1 MANLQDLSKKIAEIE
16 RQLSSLGS
24 TGKSLQPAVDA
35 LKAAANNTAELDT
48 NLQKAEDLLELINDR
63 VDSLNAD
70 LKYTLKSFQSII
82 GEMTKGRN
90 NINIIKSSTREL
102 SSITSKLLDYQSGIS
117 DYSIKELKS
126 LQQKAKEEFA
136 SLKRSQ
142 EDLKLRKNQNVATQE
157 ELDALNNI
165 TTFLEKNNKL
175 EEIFGK
181 QIGIAITRQQKV
193 EESLGVT
200 GNILKGISELPG
212 ISALGRHLNVDDAVK
227 SMQDYTKGLIEA
239 AKQAKSIDFAVADDN
254 IRFFSNEIEKIQDQ
268 LKDSTITQTHRKKLE
283 NDLVKL
289 TKELNKHLEKKVELE
304 NEATAAATGY
314 KAKIGALKEGFK
326 SLAEGVKKGLTD
338 PMVIVGAIVKG
349 FNSLN
354 EAQTEFTRQTGRD
367 IEHFDTING
376 SLISS
381 SDYIKQATSMTKQFG
396 IAADAV
402 FSKETLQEAAEMVTL
417 MGMSAEEAGNMARL
431 SKLSNK
437 ELKSVNHN
445 IVEQVGNF
453 NKVNRTGVNQRQ
465 VLEAVANTSDHIA
478 MTFGGNPEKIAEAVS
493 EAKKLGLTLEQV
505 DKIADSLLQFESS
518 ISAELEAE
526 LLTGKELNL
535 EQARYYALTNQL
547 TELTKEIGENQ
558 EFINNFAEAG
568 RIEQE
573 SIAKA
578 LGMSR
583 DEVAKMIFD
592 QRMINGLS
600 EEQLEKVMG
609 MSAEDMKRLSLQE
622 SINKAIQKMT
632 EALAGPLE
640 MFASLLSNSAILYT
654 TIGLI
659 AAVQIPKLIQGF
671 GALGK
676 LAKMIRI
683 QEMGAAIMSGLKAAF
698 SSPASLLTGGAIGLA
713 AGAGIA
719 AFIMSQNKKAEQ
731 VEDGIIP
738 SGGPVI
744 SKFNKGQLTPVAQGL
759 KEDNVI
765 LTTNKPTS
773 SGGGG
778 GGGDN
783 TNELR
788 AIKELLANIAT
799 KTGTVML
806 DGKQVGRVMTSLVNT
821 ENIKTETQIS

>member
-1 MANLQDLSKKIAEIE
+1 MATLQDLAKKIAEIE
-16 RQLSSLGS
+16 KQLSSLGS

-35 LKAAANNTAELDT
+35 LKAASNNTADLGT
-48 NLQKAEDLLELINDR
+48 NLQRAEDLLEIINER
-63 VDSLNAD
+63 VDSLNSD

-90 NINIIKSSTREL
+90 SVNMIKSSTREL
-102 SSITSKLLDYQSGIS
+102 TSITSKLLDYQSGIS
-117 DYSIKELKS
+117 EYSIKELKS

-142 EDLKLRKNQNVATQE
+142 EDLRLRKNQGVATQE
-157 ELDALNNI
+157 ELDSLEKINSFLN
-165 TTFLEKNNKL
+165 KNNKL

-181 QIGIAITRQQKV
+181 QIGVAITRQQKV

-200 GNILKGISELPG
+200 GNILRGISELPG
-212 ISALGRHLNVDDAVK
+212 ISALGRHLKVDDAVK

-239 AKQAKSIDFAVADDN
+239 AKEAKAIDFAVADDN
-254 IRFFSNEIEKIQDQ
+254 IRFFSDEIEKIQEQ
-268 LKDSTITQTHRKKLE
+268 LKDSSITQTHRKKLE

-289 TKELNKHLEKKVELE
+289 TKELNKHLETRVGLE

-314 KAKIGALKEGFK
+314 RAKLGALKEGFK
-326 SLAEGVKKGLTD
+326 SLAEGVSKGLSD
-338 PMVIVGAIVKG
+338 PLVIIGAIIKG

-354 EAQTEFTRQTGRD
+354 EAQTEFTRQTGRNVD
-367 IEHFDTING
+367 HFDTING

-381 SDYIKQATSMTKQFG
+381 SDYIKQATAMTKQFG

-402 FSKETLQEAAEMVTL
+402 FTKETLQEATEMVKL
-417 MGMSAEEAGNMARL
+417 MGMSAEEAGNLARF

-445 IVEQVGNF
+445 IVEQVNNF
-453 NKVNRTGVNQRQ
+453 NKANRTGVNQRQ
-465 VLEAVANTSDHIA
+465 VLEAVAKTSDHIA

-518 ISAELEAE
+518 ITAELEAE

-535 EQARYYALTNQL
+535 ERARYYALTNQL

-583 DEVAKMIFD
+583 DEVAKMIYD
-592 QRMINGLS
+592 QRMVNGLS
-600 EEQLEKVMG
+600 DEQLQKVMG
-609 MSAEDMKRLSLQE
+609 MSAEDLKRLSLQE
-622 SINKAIQKMT
+622 SINTSIQKMS
-632 EALAGPLE
+632 EALAGPLQ
-640 MFASLLSNSAILYT
+640 FLVSLVDNAWILYT
-654 TIGLI
+654 VMGLI
-659 AAVQIPKLIQGF
+659 GTILTTQLVKGMADFGIFAAKAIVKLGTM
-671 GALGK
+671 LG
-676 LAKMIRI
+676 LEVGIATAKMS
-683 QEMGAAIMSGLKAAF
+683 A
-698 SSPASLLTGGAIGLA
+698 LA
-713 AGAGIA
+713 AGTLGVGVVAALAAAAIGISS
-719 AFIMSQNKKAEQ
+719 IMSSVDKAKSTKFATGGIVTGQIDNATVGEAGP
-731 VEDGIIP
+731 EAIIP
-738 SGGPVI
+738 LNSP
-744 SKFNKGQLTPVAQGL
+744 KG
-759 KEDNVI
+759 KEI
-765 LTTNKPTS
+765 L
-773 SGGGG
+773 GGGSNM
-778 GGGDN
+778 DMV
-783 TNELR
+783 NELR
-788 AIKELLANIAT
+788 AIKETLANIAT

-806 DGKQVGRVMTSLVNT
+806 DGKQVGRVMTPLVNT
-821 ENIKTETQIS
+821 ENIKTGTQIS